1 MKPTTS
7 PYVLTKESV
16 IHGVGIYAKKNIKK
30 GTRIMEYVGEKITK
44 KESDRRA
51 DIPLSENKKNPE
63 LGAVY
68 IFTLNKKYDVDGHV
82 KYNTARYIN
91 HSCNPNCESD
101 IIRNKIWIIAIR
113 DIKKGEE
120 LSYNYGYDFDSYED
134 HPCRCG
140 SYNCVGYIL
149 AEEYWPRFRRQLAK
163 KYAP

>member
-7 PYVLTKESV
+7 PYIKLKKSS
-16 IHGVGIYAKKNIKK
+16 IHGVGVIANKNIKK
-30 GTRIMEYVGEKITK
+30 GTRVIEYVGERITK

-51 DIPLSENKKNPE
+51 DIPLTENKNNPE

-68 IFTLNKKYDVDGHV
+68 IFTLNSRYDIDGHV

-101 IIRNKIWIIAIR
+101 IIKGKIWIIAIK
-113 DIKKGEE
+113 DIQKGDE
-120 LSYNYGYDFDSYED
+120 LSYNYGYDYDSYED

-140 SYNCVGYIL
+140 CYNCMGFIL
-149 AEEYWPRFRRQLAK
+149 GEDYWPKFKRKLAK
-163 KYAP
+163 KLLT